1 MKIFDLIK
9 LGHAHIYVHKKQS
22 FLTVL
27 STGILF
33 GVLLGVVFLFN
44 GLENLFIRASE
55 TLSGKEVYVVSSSC
69 TSNGNCLQFEDMQSL
84 AARTARPYGG
94 EVNGKLEVYN
104 YKNGGATF
112 RVISEDYVKNL
123 IEIDLGKYE
132 SGTLFKLISLDEAE
146 ELIKTGGEENPDE
159 MTFVSAQKV
168 YSISE
173 ISDLKSKVLGK
184 EFIESYLVP
193 TVSLESEEETAVE
206 TETPAEIAYERKELH
221 YIVAGVVGTSKTS
234 LSLAKGYGD
243 IKFLDFFLDRVD
255 SQVAMTDLFVS
266 RDTDASENFKAI
278 FEASDEDYSL
288 PIIRFS
294 NLEAAY
300 EYYENENCNLER
312 NLGRCS
318 SYTVAE
324 LVGNRLQTKDALETV
339 YLFFRYGGLVL
350 LLIAVAISVATFI
363 RLLSENARSIALYR
377 SLGASGLDILFIHF
391 SYLVELCLITVLFAV
406 ILGADIA
413 TMISLKDAE
422 LLSGILTSIYSRSI
436 DSGILIGLS
445 FEVTEIILAV
455 LATAPLCLILTLDQL
470 SSKNLAKKIKE

>member
-1 MKIFDLIK
+1 M
-9 LGHAHIYVHKKQS
+9 
-22 FLTVL
+22 
-27 STGILF
+27 
-33 GVLLGVVFLFN
+33 
-44 GLENLFIRASE
+44 R
-55 TLSGKEVYVVSSSC
+55 
-69 TSNGNCLQFEDMQSL
+69 
-84 AARTARPYGG
+84 
-94 EVNGKLEVYN
+94 
-104 YKNGGATF
+104 
-112 RVISEDYVKNL
+112 
-123 IEIDLGKYE
+123 
-132 SGTLFKLISLDEAE
+132 
-146 ELIKTGGEENPDE
+146 
-159 MTFVSAQKV
+159 
-168 YSISE
+168 
-173 ISDLKSKVLGK
+173 
-184 EFIESYLVP
+184 
-193 TVSLESEEETAVE
+193 
-206 TETPAEIAYERKELH
+206 

-266 RDTDASENFKAI
+266 RDTDASKNFKAI

-422 LLSGILTSIYSRSI
+422 LLSGILTSIYSRSV

-445 FEVTEIILAV
+445 FEVTEIVLAV